1 MRSHSHTCNI
11 GCLWRRLSNENG
23 PARGKFIGI
32 CFGVILQTK
41 HNKTADLWLPWCCS
55 GIADLSSACLCF
67 RAPYRISVKWTYL
80 PRQDWQGKHVETDNK
95 KPRTW
100 ELEIR
105 ATNTCRCS
113 RVRCASFR
121 PAVPAVPAVPGTVTQ
136 TIDPVIFVVWL
147 VPRIWVYNYILYICN
162 YILYT
167 IYMYINGIII
177 Q

>member
-1 MRSHSHTCNI
+1 MGLQSYQTD
-11 GCLWRRLSNENG
+11 
-23 PARGKFIGI
+23 RGKYSGK

-41 HNKTADLWLPWCCS
+41 HTKTADLWLPWCCS
-55 GIADLSSACLCF
+55 GIADLSSAFLCF

-100 ELEIR
+100 ELAIR
-105 ATNTCRCS
+105 VTNTCRCS
-113 RVRCASFR
+113 PVRCASFR
-121 PAVPAVPAVPGTVTQ
+121 PAVPAVPGTVTQ
-136 TIDPVIFVVWL
+136 TIDPVIFLVWL
-147 VPRIWVYNYILYICN
+147 VPRIWVYIIIYYIY
-162 YILYT
+162 Y